1 MYKCYT
7 MKRFIRL
14 VMTDAVIFSICLI
27 FFFLGKTLLSSA
39 KDKEKPVFLPVIMY
53 HSICGDTP
61 KDYIVTPQQLESD
74 LYWLK
79 NNGYSTVTAEQVIN
93 YTKGIG
99 NLPEKCVM
107 ITLDDGFY
115 NNLSVLVPL
124 LEKYDMT
131 AVVSVVGTYT
141 DNNAVKDP
149 HNPDYSYLTWED
161 IAELY
166 QSGRVEL
173 GNHTYN
179 MHSLKGERIGCGMA
193 ENESETD
200 YRKKLNEDI
209 SHLQDSFKENLNLEP
224 VVFTYPF
231 GKVSRES
238 LPIIYE
244 NGFLM
249 TLTCRELPNYIT
261 REPKCLYGIGRYNRS
276 GLYST
281 EEYMEKLLSE

>member
-7 MKRFIRL
+7 MKRFLNL
-14 VMTDAVIFSICLI
+14 VMTDAVIFSICFI
-27 FFFLGKTLLSSA
+27 FFFLGKTFLSSA
-39 KDKEKPVFLPVIMY
+39 QDKENPVFLPVIMY

-131 AVVSVVGTYT
+131 AVVSVVGSYT
-141 DNNAVKDP
+141 DNDAVKDP

-161 IAELY
+161 ITELQ
-166 QSGRVEL
+166 QSGRIEF

-179 MHSLKGERIGCGMA
+179 MHSLKGERIGCGIA
-193 ENESETD
+193 DNESETD

-209 SHLQDSFKENLNLEP
+209 SHLQNSFRENLNFEP

-238 LPIIYE
+238 LPVIRE

-281 EEYMEKLLSE
+281 EEYMKKLFTE

>member
-7 MKRFIRL
+7 MKRFLNL
-14 VMTDAVIFSICLI
+14 VIVDAVIFSICFI
-27 FFFLGKTLLSSA
+27 FFFLGKTFLSSA
-39 KDKEKPVFLPVIMY
+39 QDKEKPVFLPVIMY

-93 YTKGIG
+93 YTKGID

-131 AVVSVVGTYT
+131 AVVSVVGTYA
-141 DNNAVKDP
+141 DNDAVKDP
-149 HNPDYSYLTWED
+149 HNPNYSYLTWED

-179 MHSLKGERIGCGMA
+179 MHSLKGERIGCGIA

-209 SHLQDSFKENLNLEP
+209 SHLQDSFRENLNFEP